1 MVLAIHP
8 ENAWYVVHTHPRQ
21 EERVNRNLM
30 VGLIETF
37 SPKVQ
42 QRRYSTFT
50 GLPNYI
56 SKPLFPGYLFARFE
70 CGSMLHKIRF
80 TRGVHSVIS
89 FGHKPAP
96 VDDLVIEN
104 IQSQVMIDGFVRMTK
119 ALELGDEVII
129 KGGPFTNL
137 KGIFER
143 STKDTDRIVI
153 LISAITYQGRIVVD
167 SPLVEKLELGLS
179 YETGQS
185 F

>member
-1 MVLAIHP
+1 MMVLAIHP
-8 ENAWYVVHTHPRQ
+8 ESAWYVVHTHPRQ

-37 SPKVQ
+37 SPKVK

-56 SKPLFPGYLFARFE
+56 SKPLFPGYLFARVE
-70 CGSMLHKIRF
+70 CDSMLHKIRF

-89 FGHKPAP
+89 FGHEPA
-96 VDDLVIEN
+96 LVEDRVIAN
-104 IQSQVMIDGFVRMTK
+104 IRSQVMTDGFVRINESLK
-119 ALELGDEVII
+119 QGDEVII

-153 LISAITYQGRIVVD
+153 LISAITYQGRIFID
-167 SPLVEKLELGLS
+167 SPLVEKLDLS
-179 YETGQS
+179 LS
-185 F
+185 